1 MIVIPAIDIYE
12 EKIVRLTKGDFDNIT
27 YYKTAPIEQT
37 KLYESLGFKLVHI
50 VDLLGSKTGKLTSL
64 ESIRLIKELTKLRIQ
79 FGGGIRDVKSASEIF
94 SAGADFAIIGSLAF
108 KNNIEF
114 ELICKEYTPEKIIIA
129 VDVMNEII
137 HISGWTEST
146 SISVYSHIEYCTKL
160 GIKKFLCT
168 DISKDG
174 MLIGTNTELYKKILD
189 RFPNIQLIASG
200 GVKDIDEIK
209 TLNNLQLYG
218 VVVGKAIYE
227 GKIDLKELAEFAV

>member
-1 MIVIPAIDIYE
+1 MIVIPAIDIYD

-27 YYKTAPIEQT
+27 YYKNSPLDQA
-37 KLYESLGFKLVHI
+37 KLYGSLDFKLVHI

-64 ESIRLIKELTKLRIQ
+64 KSVHAIKEQTDLQIE

-94 SAGADFAIIGSLAF
+94 SAGADYAIIGSLAF
-108 KNNIEF
+108 KNNVEF
-114 ELICKEYTPEKIIIA
+114 ELICKEYTPEKIIVA

-137 HISGWTEST
+137 HIEGWTEST
-146 SISVYSHIEYCTKL
+146 SISVYSHIEYCKKL

-174 MLIGTNTELYKKILD
+174 MLIGTNIDLYKKILNI
-189 RFPNIQLIASG
+189 FPNIQLIASG
-200 GVKDIDEIK
+200 GVKDIEEIK
-209 TLNNLQLYG
+209 ALNNLQLFG

-227 GKIDLKELAEFAV
+227 ERIDLKELANFAV